1 MKKIAI
7 RVLALLIVAAA
18 AFWGYRFFQQ
28 FQQKQQVI
36 PTAAV
41 RKGDVIIRTY
51 GRGELRAVRSVTLI
65 APNLFG
71 TVQITKLAPLGSFAR
86 EKDLVVEF
94 DDSEVQ
100 SRLEEKQLELEQL
113 DEQLK
118 KAQAELEIR
127 NNQDQ
132 VDLLRSRFAVQRAQL
147 EVKRNE
153 LLSPIDQKKNLLN
166 LEEAQRALKQLESDI
181 KSRLESSQ
189 AELAVL
195 REKRNKAVLE
205 LNREKMRLRQV
216 KLLSPISGLVA
227 IRQNRGNFMMRGM
240 QLPDLREGDQIN
252 PGMPVADVLDL
263 SELEVSAK
271 VGELDRANLHE
282 GQDVRIRLDAVPDK
296 VFHGKIKSL
305 SGTASAN
312 VWSGDMAKK
321 FDVVFSVDMKELL
334 SGLGAKPEQ
343 IRRILETAERNR
355 KRPGAQA
362 AMMARMG
369 GPGPEGMPGF
379 PGAPGMMGEGGGFGA
394 GPQQS
399 GEGGRMRGERG
410 GRPRGEG
417 AAEGGRMRGEGAR
430 AGGEGPEGGP
440 ARAGGG
446 MSQEERQKMRE
457 AFQKMLAGRN
467 MQDLSPEERQ
477 KLSEQMRSMMGG
489 AAGARMG
496 QGRPGRPGGEAGAGS
511 EGPPAFG
518 FQRGPGARG
527 GARGESEGGERGGG
541 PLGMGGEM
549 PFFGGSGG
557 ALQFSDADLANAK
570 LPPPPEEDSQLDVLL
585 RPGLLAD
592 VEIIVEKIP
601 DAIHIP
607 VQAVFEKEG
616 KLVVFVK
623 HGDEFEERVVK
634 PLKRSESTMVIAEGL
649 NPGELLALAD
659 PTASRSAR
667 KSDSGKG
674 KKAALPTPGGPGAG
688 GKQ

>member
-1 MKKIAI
+1 MKKIGI
-7 RVLALLIVAAA
+7 RVLAVLIVAGA

-36 PTAAV
+36 PTTPV
-41 RKGDVIIRTY
+41 RKGDVIIRSY

-71 TVQITKLAPLGSFAR
+71 TVQITRLAPLGSFAR

-132 VDLLRSRFAVQRAQL
+132 VDLLRARFAVQRAQL
-147 EVKRNE
+147 EVKRNP

-195 REKRNKAVLE
+195 REKRNKAILE

-216 KLLSPISGLVA
+216 KLLAPISGLVA

-240 QLPDLREGDQIN
+240 QLPDLREGDQVN

-263 SELEVSAK
+263 SELEVAAK

-296 VFHGKIKSL
+296 VFNGKIKSL

-355 KRPGAQA
+355 KRPGAA
-362 AMMARMG
+362 ALMAMRTEM
-369 GPGPEGMPGF
+369 GPEGMPGF
-379 PGAPGMMGEGGGFGA
+379 PGGPGMMPEGEGLRA
-394 GPQQS
+394 GPPP
-399 GEGGRMRGERG
+399 GAEGARMRGERG
-410 GRPRGEG
+410 GRV
-417 AAEGGRMRGEGAR
+417 RGEGAR
-430 AGGEGPEGGP
+430 AGGEGQEGG
-440 ARAGGG
+440 RAPGGG
-446 MSQEERQKMRE
+446 MSPEERQKMRE
-457 AFQKMLAGRN
+457 AFQKMLGGRS

-489 AAGARMG
+489 AAGARFG
-496 QGRPGRPGGEAGAGS
+496 QGRPGRPGGEGAGT
-511 EGPPAFG
+511 EGPPVLG
-518 FQRGPGARG
+518 FQRGPGGPGGRM
-527 GARGESEGGERGGG
+527 GARGEGGAAERGGPLGIGGG
-541 PLGMGGEM
+541 PLGIGEEI
-549 PFFGGSGG
+549 PLPGG
-557 ALQFSDADLANAK
+557 ARGAFQFTDEELANAK

-592 VEIIVEKIP
+592 VEIIVERIP

-607 VQAVFEKEG
+607 VQAVFERDG
-616 KLVVFVK
+616 KPVVFVK
-623 HGDEFEERVVK
+623 HGNEFEERVIK
-634 PLKRSESTMVIAEGL
+634 PLKRSESTMVVAEGL
-649 NPGELLALAD
+649 QPGELLALAD
-659 PTASRSAR
+659 PTATRGGK
-667 KSDSGKG
+667 KSDSGGG
-674 KKAALPTPGGPGAG
+674 KKAAMPTPGGPGAG

>member
-1 MKKIAI
+1 MKKIVI
-7 RVLALLIVAAA
+7 RILALLIVAAA
-18 AFWGYRFFQQ
+18 AFGGYRFFRQ
-28 FQQKQQVI
+28 FKQKQQVI
-36 PTAAV
+36 PTTAV
-41 RKGDVIIRTY
+41 RKGDVIIRSY
-51 GRGELRAVRSVTLI
+51 SRGELRAVRSVTLI

-71 TVQITKLAPLGSFAR
+71 TVQITRLAPLGGFAR

-132 VDLLRSRFAVQRAQL
+132 VGLLRSRYSVRRAQL

-153 LLSPIDQKKNLLN
+153 LLSAIDQKKNQLN
-166 LEEAQRALKQLESDI
+166 LDEAQRRLKQLESDI

-216 KLLSPISGLVA
+216 KMLSPMAGLVA
-227 IRQNRGNFMMRGM
+227 VRQNRGNFMMRGM
-240 QLPDLREGDQIN
+240 QLPDLREGDQIF
-252 PGMPVADVLDL
+252 PGLPVADVLDL

-282 GQDVRIRLDAVPDK
+282 GQDVTMRLDAVPDK
-296 VFHGKIKSL
+296 LFHGKIKTL
-305 SGTASAN
+305 SGSASAN

-355 KRPGAQA
+355 NRPFSAQPSL
-362 AMMARMG
+362 MAQMSEMG
-369 GPGPEGMPGF
+369 GGPEGMPGGF
-379 PGAPGMMGEGGGFGA
+379 PGGPATMGQGGGFQG
-394 GPQQS
+394 GGQQ
-399 GEGGRMRGERG
+399 GEEGGARVRRDRG
-410 GRPRGEG
+410 GRARGEG
-417 AAEGGRMRGEGAR
+417 AETGGQGQQ
-430 AGGEGPEGGP
+430 AGGEGEGR
-440 ARAGGG
+440 ARGGG
-446 MSQEERQKMRE
+446 NMSQEERQKMRE

-467 MQDLSPEERQ
+467 MQDLSDEERQ
-477 KLSEQMRSMMGG
+477 KLRAQMSSMMGG
-489 AAGARMG
+489 AAGGARLG
-496 QGRPGRPGGEAGAGS
+496 QGRPGGE
-511 EGPPAFG
+511 
-518 FQRGPGARG
+518 G
-527 GARGESEGGERGGG
+527 GARGERGEGPPEIGFTRGPGGRRERGGEDA
-541 PLGMGGEM
+541 PM
-549 PFFGGSGG
+549 PGGSGSSMQRFTDKE
-557 ALQFSDADLANAK
+557 LADAK

-616 KLVVFVK
+616 KPVVFVK
-623 HGDEFEERVVK
+623 HGNEFEERLVK

-649 NPGELLALAD
+649 KPGELLALSD
-659 PTASRSAR
+659 PTAAKGGK
-667 KSDSGKG
+667 KSDAGAKKTSGM
-674 KKAALPTPGGPGAG
+674 PTPGAG
-688 GKQ
+688 GRQ

>member
-1 MKKIAI
+1 MKKIGI

-36 PTAAV
+36 PTTAV
-41 RKGDVIIRTY
+41 RKGDVIIRSY

-71 TVQITKLAPLGSFAR
+71 TVQITRLAPLGSFAR

-132 VDLLRSRFAVQRAQL
+132 VDLLRARFAVQRAQL

-195 REKRNKAVLE
+195 RERRNKAVLE

-227 IRQNRGNFMMRGM
+227 IRQNRGNYMMRGM
-240 QLPDLREGDQIN
+240 QLPDLREGDQIF
-252 PGMPVADVLDL
+252 PGLPVADVLDL
-263 SELEVSAK
+263 SELEVAAK

-282 GQDVRIRLDAVPDK
+282 GQDVTIRLDAVPDK
-296 VFHGKIKSL
+296 LFHGKIKSL

-355 KRPGAQA
+355 KRPGAAQA
-362 AMMARMG
+362 ALMARVSDTG
-369 GPGPEGMPGF
+369 GPEGMPGF
-379 PGAPGMMGEGGGFGA
+379 AGEPPMMAESGGFRA
-394 GPQQS
+394 GPPQS
-399 GEGGRMRGERG
+399 GEGGRVRGERG
-410 GRPRGEG
+410 GRT
-417 AAEGGRMRGEGAR
+417 RGEGAR
-430 AGGEGPEGGP
+430 AGGEGQEGGR
-440 ARAGGG
+440 ARAGAG

-489 AAGARMG
+489 AAGARSG
-496 QGRPGRPGGEAGAGS
+496 QGRPGRPGGEAGARS

-518 FQRGPGARG
+518 FTRGPGGRG
-527 GARGESEGGERGGG
+527 GARGESEAGERGG
-541 PLGMGGEM
+541 PLEIGEEIPLPGGI
-549 PFFGGSGG
+549 GGVF
-557 ALQFSDADLANAK
+557 QFTDEELANAK

-592 VEIIVEKIP
+592 VEIIVERIP

-607 VQAVFEKEG
+607 VQAVFEKDG
-616 KLVVFVK
+616 KPVVFVK
-623 HGDEFEERVVK
+623 HGNEFEERVVK

-649 NPGELLALAD
+649 EPGELLALAD
-659 PTASRSAR
+659 PTASRSAK
-667 KSDSGKG
+667 KSDSGGG

-688 GKQ
+688 GRQ